1 MARAIKYR
9 LQFKSLNGTGCLVN
23 VYVDGATSS
32 ADTSKTGA
40 DVPFAV
46 ENGVTALTGSAN
58 PLVFSETDSDN
69 LLDVVRLKTGY
80 LNVIE
85 ENPGD
90 LDTLRPTKST
100 DRYIEVFYGGDL
112 VFFGYLQDQSF
123 DTVIENGVREVSIP
137 ITSPI
142 GVINGLY
149 FDPIKSAGSTT
160 IGDLLSEIFAA
171 LGYTWYILPKNILQ
185 SNADPASLKIGNRI
199 ISPYNESYDYGSND
213 MFRPI
218 SYLNVIE
225 GICNL
230 FGCITHDGVYMGS
243 KAIFFTRFDYS
254 GDYKAYDV
262 WGETDTHTPTQVALL
277 SNYSMADDNAKIST
291 ILPLDELDI
300 ENGEYIDNVEMNLDL
315 ATLGDSPSG
324 REGGI
329 TSIDGKVAYFLPV
342 SVADGGGFS
351 SNLWSDST
359 INYGSQANQ
368 GNMVRVFGTGS
379 QAMIDMSFRQPQAIE
394 DNTVLWQYTF
404 SEWPRENF
412 LIKMTTL
419 NHTYSYRCMVTCDGK
434 YLSKNTT
441 TGLLSWVSTETYI
454 DLTADADGNYMVG
467 ETGSMFDQIPAVT
480 APVTFKLIPKGYGPS
495 YWGDHITG
503 LQLISA
509 VNSLA
514 KYMGTRT
521 EPTRTIRQQGRA
533 NTDTISMLISDYVD
547 TPNRIIGGHLSAQLD
562 YAYMFRPVKKIEMTL
577 KNQNSTRDDD
587 EYMDTFSITGYG
599 SGWRQVAVGF
609 DLRNDNYKF
618 TLMK

>member
-23 VYVDGATSS
+23 VYVDGASSS

-58 PLVFSETDSDN
+58 PLVFGETDTDN
-69 LLDVVRLKTGY
+69 LLEVIRQKTGY
-80 LNVIE
+80 LSVIE
-85 ENPGD
+85 ETAGELDD
-90 LDTLRPTKST
+90 LHPTTST
-100 DRYIEVFYGGDL
+100 DHYVEVFYGGQL
-112 VFFGYLQDQSF
+112 VFFGYLQEQSF
-123 DTVIENGVREVSIP
+123 DSAMENGVHEVSIP

-142 GVINGLY
+142 GVISGLY
-149 FDPIKSAGSTT
+149 FSPIKIASTTT
-160 IGDLLSEIFAA
+160 IGVLLQEVCSAM
-171 LGYTWYILPKNILQ
+171 GYTWFVVPKDMTTVALT
-185 SNADPASLKIGNRI
+185 SLRVSNRI
-199 ISPYNESYDYGSND
+199 ISPYNPNYNYGAND
-213 MFRPI
+213 LFLPI
-218 SYLNVIE
+218 SYQELVE

-230 FGCITHDGVYMGS
+230 CGCITHDGVYLGS

-254 GDYKAYDV
+254 GAYKAYDIY
-262 WGETDTHTPTQVALL
+262 GETDEHTPTQVALL
-277 SNYSMADDNAKIST
+277 SNYSAADRHANVST
-291 ILPLDELDI
+291 ILPLDELNI

-315 ATLGDSPSG
+315 GTALGES
-324 REGGI
+324 RITGI
-329 TSIDGKVAYFLPV
+329 DDRVAYLQPV

-359 INYGSQANQ
+359 VSYTSQANQ

-379 QAMIDMSFRQPQAIE
+379 QTMIDLSFRQPQAIE

-404 SEWPRENF
+404 SEWPREKF
-412 LIKMTTL
+412 MIKMTTL
-419 NHTYSYRCMVTCDGK
+419 NHTYDYRCKVMCDGK
-434 YLSKNTT
+434 YLQKNSI
-441 TGLLSWVSTETYI
+441 TGDLSWVSSETYI
-454 DLTADADGNYMVG
+454 DLNADADGNYMVG
-467 ETGSMFDQIPAVT
+467 EKDGLFEQIPAVT
-480 APVTFKLIPKGYGPS
+480 APVTFMLIPKGYGPS
-495 YWGDHITG
+495 YWGDHITS
-503 LQLISA
+503 LQLVSF
-509 VNSLA
+509 VKGLA
-514 KYMGTRT
+514 KYYGTRT
-521 EPTRTIRQQGRA
+521 DPTRTIRQQARA

-562 YAYMFRPVKKIEMTL
+562 YAYMFRPVKKIDMTL

-599 SGWRQVAVGF
+599 SGWRQVGVGF

>member
-58 PLVFSETDSDN
+58 PLVFGETDSDN
-69 LLDVVRLKTGY
+69 LLEVIRQKTGY
-80 LNVIE
+80 LSVIE
-85 ENPGD
+85 ETAGELDD
-90 LDTLRPTKST
+90 LHPTTST
-100 DRYIEVFYGGDL
+100 DRYVEVFYGGQL
-112 VFFGYLQDQSF
+112 VFFGYLQEQSF
-123 DTVIENGVREVSIP
+123 DTAMENGVREISIP

-142 GVINGLY
+142 GVISGLY
-149 FDPIKSAGSTT
+149 FSPIKIASTTT
-160 IGDLLSEIFAA
+160 IGVLLQEVCSAM
-171 LGYTWYILPKNILQ
+171 GYTWFVVPKDMTTVALTNLRV
-185 SNADPASLKIGNRI
+185 SNRI
-199 ISPYNESYDYGSND
+199 ISPYNPNYNYGAND
-213 MFRPI
+213 LFLPI
-218 SYLNVIE
+218 SYQELVE

-230 FGCITHDGVYMGS
+230 CGCITHDGVYLGS

-254 GDYKAYDV
+254 GDYKAYDIY
-262 WGETDTHTPTQVALL
+262 GETDEHTPTQVALL
-277 SNYSMADDNAKIST
+277 SNYTAADRHANVST
-291 ILPLDELDI
+291 ILPLDELNI
-300 ENGEYIDNVEMNLDL
+300 ENGEYLDNVDMNLDL
-315 ATLGDSPSG
+315 GTSLGDGTVSS
-324 REGGI
+324 
-329 TSIDGKVAYFLPV
+329 SGKVVFLQPI

-351 SNLWSDST
+351 STLWSNS
-359 INYGSQANQ
+359 IAFYSSQAIQ

-379 QAMIDMSFRQPQAIE
+379 QTMIDLSFRQPEAIE

-419 NHTYSYRCMVTCDGK
+419 NHTYSYRCKVTCDGK

-441 TGLLSWVSTETYI
+441 TGLLSWVSAETYI
-454 DLTADADGNYMVG
+454 DLTADADGNYMIGVAD
-467 ETGSMFDQIPAVT
+467 SMFDHIPAVT
-480 APVTFKLIPKGYGPS
+480 APVTFRLIPRGYGPS
-495 YWGDHITG
+495 YWGDPITG

-521 EPTRTIRQQGRA
+521 EPTRTIRQQARA
-533 NTDTISMLISDYVD
+533 NAESISMLISDYVD

-562 YAYMFRPVKKIEMTL
+562 YAYMFRPVKKINMTL

-599 SGWRQVAVGF
+599 SGWRQVGVGF
-609 DLRNDNYKF
+609 DLRNDNYIF
-618 TLMK
+618 TLMQ

>member
-23 VYVDGATSS
+23 VYVDGASSS
-32 ADTSKTGA
+32 ADTSKTGI
-40 DVPFAV
+40 DVPFSV
-46 ENGVTALTGSAN
+46 ESGVTALTGSAN
-58 PLVFSETDSDN
+58 PLTFSETDSDN

-90 LDTLRPTKST
+90 LDALRPTNST

-123 DTVIENGVREVSIP
+123 DTVIENGVREISIP

-142 GVINGLY
+142 GVIKGLY
-149 FDPIKSAGSTT
+149 FGPIKSAGTTT

-199 ISPYNESYDYGSND
+199 ISPYNPSYNYGAND
-213 MFRPI
+213 LFQPI

-230 FGCITHDGVYMGS
+230 FGCITHDGVYLGS

-277 SNYSMADDNAKIST
+277 SNYSMADDDAKIST

-315 ATLGDSPSG
+315 ATLGSSPSG
-324 REGGI
+324 REGSI
-329 TSIDGKVAYFLPV
+329 TGIDGKVAFFLPV

-351 SNLWSDST
+351 SNLWSNST
-359 INYGSQANQ
+359 AHFTTQASQ

-379 QAMIDMSFRQPQAIE
+379 QAMIDLSFRQPQAIE

-404 SEWPRENF
+404 SEWPREKF
-412 LIKMTTL
+412 LIKMTTRD
-419 NHTYSYRCMVTCDGK
+419 HTYSYRCKVMCDGK
-434 YLSKNTT
+434 YLSKASI
-441 TGLLSWVSTETYI
+441 TGTLSWVSSETYI
-454 DLTADADGNYMVG
+454 DLTADDDGNYMIG
-467 ETGSMFDQIPAVT
+467 EADSMFDYIPAVT
-480 APVTFKLIPKGYGPS
+480 APVTFQLIPRGYGPS
-495 YWGDHITG
+495 YWNDPITG
-503 LQLISA
+503 LHLISA
-509 VNSLA
+509 VNGLA
-514 KYMGTRT
+514 KYLGTRT
-521 EPTRTIRQQGRA
+521 EPTRIIRQQARR
-533 NTDTISMLISDYVD
+533 NTDTITMLVSDFVD
-547 TPNRIIGGHLSAQLD
+547 TPNRIIGGHLTAQPD
-562 YAYMFRPVKKIEMTL
+562 YAYMFRPVKKIDMLL
-577 KNQNSTRDDD
+577 KEINTVRDDD

-609 DLRNDNYKF
+609 DLRNDNYRF

>member
-46 ENGVTALTGSAN
+46 ENGVTALTGASS
-58 PLVFSETDSDN
+58 PLTFSETDTDN
-69 LLDVVRLKTGY
+69 MLEVIRQKTGY
-80 LNVIE
+80 LSVIE
-85 ENPGD
+85 ETAGELDD
-90 LDTLRPTKST
+90 LHPTTST
-100 DRYIEVFYGGDL
+100 DRYVEVFYGGQL
-112 VFFGYLQDQSF
+112 VFFGYLQEQSF
-123 DTVIENGVREVSIP
+123 DTAMENGVREVSIP

-142 GVINGLY
+142 GVISGLY
-149 FDPIKSAGSTT
+149 FSPIKIASTTT
-160 IGDLLSEIFAA
+160 IGVLLQEVCSAM
-171 LGYTWYILPKNILQ
+171 GYTWFVVPKDMTTVALTNLRV
-185 SNADPASLKIGNRI
+185 SNRI
-199 ISPYNESYDYGSND
+199 ISPYNPNYNYGAND
-213 MFRPI
+213 LFLPI
-218 SYLNVIE
+218 SYQELVE

-230 FGCITHDGVYMGS
+230 CGCITHDGVYLGS

-254 GDYKAYDV
+254 GDYKAYDIY
-262 WGETDTHTPTQVALL
+262 GETDEHTPTQVALL
-277 SNYSMADDNAKIST
+277 SNYTAADRHANVST
-291 ILPLDELDI
+291 ILPLDELNI
-300 ENGEYIDNVEMNLDL
+300 ENGEYIDEVDMNLDL
-315 ATLGDSPSG
+315 GTSLG
-324 REGGI
+324 EG
-329 TSIDGKVAYFLPV
+329 SIYSSGKVVYLQPI

-351 SNLWSDST
+351 STLWSNST
-359 INYGSQANQ
+359 ALYGDQASQ

-379 QAMIDMSFRQPQAIE
+379 QTMIDLSFRQPQAIE

-404 SEWPRENF
+404 SEWPREKF

-419 NHTYSYRCMVTCDGK
+419 NHTYSYRCKVTCDGK
-434 YLSKNTT
+434 YLSKDSYGNI
-441 TGLLSWVSTETYI
+441 SWVSAETYI
-454 DLTADADGNYMVG
+454 DLDPDTNGNYMIG
-467 ETGSMFDQIPAVT
+467 EADSMFDHIPAVT
-480 APVTFKLIPKGYGPS
+480 APVTFQLIPRGYGPS
-495 YWGDHITG
+495 YWNDPITG

-521 EPTRTIRQQGRA
+521 EPTRTIRQQARA

-562 YAYMFRPVKKIEMTL
+562 YAYMFRPVKKIDMTL

-599 SGWRQVAVGF
+599 SGWRQVGVGF